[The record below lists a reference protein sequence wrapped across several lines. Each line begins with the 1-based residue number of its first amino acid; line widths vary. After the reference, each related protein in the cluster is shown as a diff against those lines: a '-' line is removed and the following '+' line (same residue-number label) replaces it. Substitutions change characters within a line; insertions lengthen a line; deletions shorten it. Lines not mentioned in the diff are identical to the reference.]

1 MRIHTRILY
10 VFRHAD
16 GSIKFWDASA
26 GTLQVLYKLKT
37 AKVFEKPKSRSLESD
52 DDPFAI
58 EIISLCPES
67 RKLCVAG
74 ASSHVILFTYKK
86 IDSVDEVTVLEIPIT
101 YEVPEEGEIS
111 PDCQFS
117 GPGSAGS
124 GSKLDMLDFD
134 NKKVSILIFL

>member
-1 MRIHTRILY
+1 ML
-10 VFRHAD
+10 VFSRHAD

-37 AKVFEKPKSRSLESD
+37 AKVFEKPKSRSLDTE

-58 EIISLCPES
+58 QIISLCPES

-74 ASSHVILFTYKK
+74 ASSHIILFSYRKTETT
-86 IDSVDEVTVLEIPIT
+86 DEVTVLEIPII

-124 GSKLDMLDFD
+124 GNKLDILDLD
-134 NKKVSILIFL
+134 NKKVRIRR